1 MSMTRV
7 VFIGLFVAVCVG
19 LNVASAQAGPCSS
32 DIAQIESALRQPG
45 SDVGPTL
52 RQTIGAQLDRQPTPG
67 SVKRAEARADARLK
81 TALAR
86 ARALDAKGDR
96 AGCSKAVERI
106 RLLIGM

>member
-1 MSMTRV
+1 MTRV
-7 VFIGLFVAVCVG
+7 VLLGLFAVACVG
-19 LNVASAQAGPCSS
+19 LNVASAQAGPCSREL
-32 DIAQIESALRQPG
+32 AEIESALRRPG
-45 SDVGPTL
+45 SDFGPTL
-52 RQTIGAQLDRQPTPG
+52 DQTIGAQLGRQPTPD

-81 TALAR
+81 AALAR